1 MMALAASDSDASNPN
16 AKTHSTGQTGQPGSK
31 VTTIHRHAR
40 GTKAHSA
47 ARKGSLFR
55 MDHHRVGPQ
64 LSNRGTGTVLYDQTA
79 NYDGYGVG
87 ATQFGSASSSASLLS
102 LSSAAADDF
111 VVGAGG
117 WTVTGFNFL
126 TFNYY
131 GTLVDNIADVY
142 VYPDASGVPAVA
154 PVCSSVGSTNNPTDN
169 GDGTTLAGITLNA
182 PCALA
187 AGTYWVSVAFQNTGG
202 LFGNWPYSWGLVTG
216 TNNSEGVYRQP
227 DGGGVCT
234 DWGAISTCFDVS
246 AIDPPPTGY
255 SYQVLGTT
263 GGGGGSDLELSLTLA
278 LDNGTLAQCGTST
291 NLSVVVGDQVNFCY
305 TVTNHTGV
313 DLSYQTLADTLGG
326 TLFSLTQEDLPDG
339 GSIQFNRIVTAGTSN
354 NGTVTAT
361 WTSQDGT
368 PGYGF
373 DDTGTSNFVDISAT
387 GTALNLADDSAADVT
402 MPFSFPFYG
411 TTTNQLTIG
420 NNGAIN
426 VGSPGSSVTYS
437 NTALP
442 GLIDSTNPLPSIL
455 PLWDDFYTFNP
466 GQVYYATLGTAP
478 NRQFVIEYDAQLHFD
493 GAPDNTD
500 SATFEVIIDEATG
513 NFSFEYSDVEYTA
526 NGAFGGGD
534 PAVCDGGLCATV
546 GVQQDGTIAN
556 QYSFMTASL
565 HDGQSIA
572 WSPSVINNLFTATAS
587 ATLDVGAPVISVNPG
602 TLSATVDAGST
613 STATLTIG
621 NTGNRDLN
629 WNIDEAPSTGNVRAH
644 FPAMPYHAPPM
655 TAEQHQKLSGK
666 RSTILRGKDGKPLFT
681 NFGSVHPSGVAQVPS
696 YGGGNDGNYY
706 SFDAAAPDPF
716 TTVGPI
722 GGDYIGGSFANNDFS
737 KEYLIGYSTGGFAS
751 IDTTTGALTVI
762 NPDPGTGFG
771 CGALRWDAST
781 STMYGIC
788 ADGSG
793 PTSYLYSVDLGT
805 GAFTQVGESDG
816 IFLVSAAFD
825 QSGNMYGL
833 DIAGDQL
840 VAIDKT
846 TGDYQAIGPIGFN
859 ANYAQD
865 IDFDPSTGVLWYAG
879 YDKYNLGYM
888 YTLDTTTGTASPVA
902 PFPNGTEISAF
913 SVAVPSGGC
922 ATPEDVPWLSVAPA
936 SGTTAGGASTPTTV
950 TFDATGLAG
959 GVYDAN
965 LCVHS
970 NDASNR
976 LVAVPVELT
985 VGGGDT
991 IFKDGFDGSGG
1002 GNPNIVDSGV
1012 VNLDMTDSFDGLYL
1026 NWITGTAG
1034 PTFNFNPYD
1043 NSTTPGD
1050 GGGLTFFW
1058 PNNAAGEGGAST
1070 DGVSYDVL
1078 TAGAVIG
1085 PSTQFI
1091 AATSGAD
1098 YTNWRGGVD
1107 GNLGFTFDCSSL
1119 GGSASVCYG
1128 YAHLTTTAPAGYP
1141 GTVVEWWFDN
1151 TGAPITVQ

>member
-1 MMALAASDSDASNPN
+1 MMKGRLSLLSAAVLMALAASDSNATNNTSTSKNHASPQTAGAKSKITQIHPN
-16 AKTHSTGQTGQPGSK
+16 AKSGKSRASVKSHMQ
-31 VTTIHRHAR
+31 AR
-40 GTKAHSA
+40 VPLNNHGL
-47 ARKGSLFR
+47 AR
-55 MDHHRVGPQ
+55 
-64 LSNRGTGTVLYDQTA
+64 SNRGTGTVLYDQTGSLTSNGLVA
-79 NYDGYGVG
+79 Q
-87 ATQFGSASSSASLLS
+87 TFSASSSYASLS
-102 LSSAAADDF
+102 NDSADDF

-126 TFNYY
+126 SFNYFH
-131 GTLVDNIADVY
+131 TEVSALADVY
-142 VYPDASGVPAVA
+142 VYADDGGLPGAT
-154 PVCSSVGSTNNPTDN
+154 PVCSSPGSANSPSAYDAY
-169 GDGTTLAGITLNA
+169 TTLAGITLNA
-182 PCALA
+182 PCDLA
-187 AGTYWVSVAFQNTGG
+187 AGTYWVSLSFESDATNLLYYWLEAGT
-202 LFGNWPYSWGLVTG
+202 VTG
-216 TNNSEGVYRQP
+216 NAGAFRNP
-227 DGGGVCT
+227 NDGFGTGCT
-234 DWGAISTCFDVS
+234 DWGSTATCVGGATDF
-246 AIDPPPTGY
+246 AF
-255 SYQVLGTT
+255 QVLGTT
-263 GGGGGSDLELSLTLA
+263 GGGTPGLDLSLTLA
-278 LDNGTLAQCGTST
+278 LDNGDPAQCGGSS

-313 DLSYQTLADTLGG
+313 DLNYQTLADTIGG

-339 GSIQFNRIVTAGTSN
+339 ASIQYNRIVTAGASN
-354 NGTVTAT
+354 NGAVTAT

-368 PGYGF
+368 PGYSS
-373 DDTGTSNFVDISAT
+373 DDTGTSNFVDITGT
-387 GTALNLADDSAADVT
+387 GTALGLGDDSTVDIT

-411 TTTNQLTIG
+411 VTTNQLTIG
-420 NNGAIN
+420 NNGAVI
-426 VGSPGSSVTYS
+426 VGTPGASLTWD

-442 GLIDSTNPLPSIL
+442 GLLDGTNATPALV
-455 PLWDDFYTFNP
+455 PLWDDFFTASA
-466 GQVYYATLGTAP
+466 GHDIYYATLGTAP
-478 NRQFVIEYDAQLHFD
+478 NRQFVIEYSDQLHYG
-493 GAPDNTD
+493 GAPGDTD
-500 SATFEVIIDEATG
+500 GTTFEIIINEATG

-526 NGAFGGGD
+526 NGAVSGTD
-534 PAVCDGGLCATV
+534 PAVCDGGVCATV
-546 GVQQDGTIAN
+546 GVQQDGTLAN
-556 QYSFMTASL
+556 QYSFDTASL

-572 WSPSVINNLFTATAS
+572 WSPSVINNLFTATAT
-587 ATLDVGAPVISVNPG
+587 ATLDVGAPVISVNPT
-602 TLSATVDAGST
+602 TLSANVDAGST

-629 WNIDEAPSTGNVRAH
+629 WSIDEAPSTGNVRAH
-644 FPAMPYHAPPM
+644 FPAMPYHAPAM

-666 RSTILRGKDGKPLFT
+666 RAPTLRGKDGKPLFT
-681 NFGSVHPSGVAQVPS
+681 NFGAIHPNGGAQVPS

-716 TTVGPI
+716 TTIGPI

-793 PTSYLYSVDLGT
+793 PTSYLYTVDLGT

-879 YDKYNLGYM
+879 YDKYNLGVM
-888 YTLDTTTGTASPVA
+888 YTLDTTTGTATPVA

-913 SVAVPSGGC
+913 SIAVPSGGC

-950 TFDATGLAG
+950 TFDATGLAT

-985 VGGGDT
+985 VGGDDT
-991 IFKDGFDGSGG
+991 IFKDGFDGSGSS
-1002 GNPNIVDSGV
+1002 NPNIVDSGV

-1034 PTFNFNPYD
+1034 PDFNFNPYD
-1043 NSTTPGD
+1043 AGT
-1050 GGGLTFFW
+1050 GLTFYW
-1058 PNNAAGEGGAST
+1058 PNNAAGEGGVSLDGTSYAILAS
-1070 DGVSYDVL
+1070 GDV
-1078 TAGAVIG
+1078 VG
-1085 PSTQFI
+1085 PSSTFI
-1091 AATSGAD
+1091 AATTGAD
-1098 YTNWRGGVD
+1098 YTNWYAGAD

-1128 YAHLTTTAPAGYP
+1128 YAHITTTAPVGYP

-1151 TGAPITVQ
+1151 TGAAITVQ